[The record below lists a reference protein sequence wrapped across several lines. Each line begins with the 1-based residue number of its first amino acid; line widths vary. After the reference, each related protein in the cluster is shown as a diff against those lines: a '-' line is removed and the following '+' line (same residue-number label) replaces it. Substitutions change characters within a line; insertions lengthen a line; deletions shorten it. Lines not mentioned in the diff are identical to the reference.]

1 MKVWAHN
8 LAIFVVVECLYQAR
22 NVICHLYVRY
32 MDIELA
38 SVLTIFAIVFWS
50 CSDSVIL
57 ISYLF
62 STIVLSIFPEHVEFE
77 CDP

>member
-8 LAIFVVVECLYQAR
+8 LAIFFIECLYQAR

-62 STIVLSIFPEHVEFE
+62 STIVLNIFPEHVEFE

>member
-8 LAIFVVVECLYQAR
+8 LAIFFIIEWLYQAR

-38 SVLTIFAIVFWS
+38 SVLTIFAIAFWS

-62 STIVLSIFPEHVEFE
+62 STIVLNIFPEHVEFE

>member
-1 MKVWAHN
+1 
-8 LAIFVVVECLYQAR
+8 
-22 NVICHLYVRY
+22 VICHLYVRY

-62 STIVLSIFPEHVEFE
+62 STIVLNLFPEHVEFE

>member
-1 MKVWAHN
+1 
-8 LAIFVVVECLYQAR
+8 
-22 NVICHLYVRY
+22 

-62 STIVLSIFPEHVEFE
+62 STIVLNIFREHVEFE

>member
-1 MKVWAHN
+1 VASSTNKADRHN
-8 LAIFVVVECLYQAR
+8 ITEILLKLA
-22 NVICHLYVRY
+22 VRY

-62 STIVLSIFPEHVEFE
+62 STIVLNLFPEHVEFE